1 MLKKGYKKYIIIL
14 KILIILFFSRCF
26 SFAKAIENSEDEFL
40 IKPLYIFKNK
50 GNRDPFKPRY
60 KANIIPVVEN
70 ISIST
75 LVLQGI
81 TETQETKAALFK
93 SSGENTSYILM
104 DGKFYREN
112 EEVVP
117 GIFGEIISEKEVILR
132 QGDKEIIFKLSDDV
146 TGSNIGPGF

>member
-1 MLKKGYKKYIIIL
+1 MLKKDYKKYIMVL
-14 KILIILFFSRCF
+14 KIFLILFFCLCF
-26 SFAKAIENSEDEFL
+26 SFARAIENSEDEFV
-40 IKPLYIFKNK
+40 IKPSYIFKNK

-60 KANIIPVVEN
+60 KANILPVVEN

-93 SSGENTSYILM
+93 SSSENTSYILM
-104 DGKFYREN
+104 DGKLYREN

-117 GIFGEIISEKEVILR
+117 DIFGEIISEKEVVLR

-146 TGSNIGPGF
+146 TGPNISPGF